1 MNFSDIAKPGR
12 CDVCGKKTD
21 VAVFA
26 SQFGPI
32 SFAYCAD
39 CAKAGAEPYGA
50 VVSYIACAGPWPDAI
65 SKDYQD
71 IVREQLKFHNI
82 PEERF
87 AQNVQ
92 ECIDSMN
99 AFFADAEMW

>member
-1 MNFSDIAKPGR
+1 M
-12 CDVCGKKTD
+12 CVVKKTD

-65 SKDYQD
+65 NQKYQE
-71 IVREQLKFHNI
+71 IVREQLKFHGVTDG
-82 PEERF
+82 RF
-87 AQNVQ
+87 AQDVQ
-92 ECIDSMN
+92 SCIDSMEDI
-99 AFFADAEMW
+99 FSDSVSW